1 MFLITFAVPCY
12 NSAGYMRRCIDTLL
26 TGGDEVE
33 IVIVNDGSTDGTREI
48 ADEYAAAHANVRAVH
63 KENGGHGSGVNKGL
77 ELANGLYYK
86 VVDSDDWLDADALAQ
101 LLDTLRAH
109 RDAGE
114 LADLYITNF
123 VYEKICENK
132 RFVRHYTKNLPAGR
146 FFGWKEVK
154 RFHTSNCLL
163 MHSLMYRTDKLRE
176 SGMVLPE
183 HTFYVDNI
191 YAYKPLPL
199 MQKLFY
205 LDVDLYRYFI
215 GREDQSVSAAN
226 IVRRYKQQ
234 IRVMKEMIVSYPY
247 EQLASMDKGLFRYMK
262 HDLSVIMTLTV
273 MFTTGGKDELPERKE
288 ALRELWQ
295 FIKERDKKMYNF
307 LRHFSYTSLVNW
319 MPFRMCGSVTV
330 LGYRYY
336 RRRINCS

>member
-1 MFLITFAVPCY
+1 MEFTAKQLAEVLNGTVEGDPQAKVSSFAKIEHGKPGQLCFFANPKYEHYVYTSRASVLLVNADFTPKEAVTPTLVRVPNAY
-12 NSAGYMRRCIDTLL
+12 
-26 TGGDEVE
+26 
-33 IVIVNDGSTDGTREI
+33 
-48 ADEYAAAHANVRAVH
+48 
-63 KENGGHGSGVNKGL
+63 
-77 ELANGLYYK
+77 
-86 VVDSDDWLDADALAQ
+86 DALAQ

-123 VYEKICENK
+123 VYEKLCENK